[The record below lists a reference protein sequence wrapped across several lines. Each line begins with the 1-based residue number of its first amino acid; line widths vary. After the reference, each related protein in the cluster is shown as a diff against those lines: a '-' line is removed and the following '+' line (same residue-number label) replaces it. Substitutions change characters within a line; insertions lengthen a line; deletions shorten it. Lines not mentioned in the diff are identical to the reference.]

1 MYFWFVMATSAGRP
15 GRNWMP
21 AFDKADIACYL
32 PDGTEIDHETLKK

>member
-21 AFDKADIACYL
+21 AFDKADIPAICPTAPRL
-32 PDGTEIDHETLKK
+32 TTRH